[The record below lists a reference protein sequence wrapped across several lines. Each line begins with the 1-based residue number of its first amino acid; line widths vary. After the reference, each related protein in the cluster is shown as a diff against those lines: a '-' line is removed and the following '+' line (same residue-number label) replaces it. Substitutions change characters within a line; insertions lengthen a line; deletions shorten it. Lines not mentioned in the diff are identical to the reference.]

1 MLLIP
6 PTGMRAGPI
15 RSGTYNPSRPNHT
28 ARRIAAALVS
38 IISTP
43 CAVRSESASCVQER
57 RLDQRPSISGS
68 QVRALVRPPPSPCEL
83 GIFPS
88 SSDRPFVPGFA
99 LPVSAPPC
107 LCGRALSLAAI
118 STALSP
124 HPRIPFLA
132 DKARRLTSRFCRTEA
147 RPRRRHQRCF
157 WSVAIVADSTQVLRT
172 AEYIPPE
179 HRAIAQC

>member
-68 QVRALVRPPPSPCEL
+68 QVRALVRPPPSLPK
-83 GIFPS
+83 PS
-88 SSDRPFVPGFA
+88 TDSSLAERPF
-99 LPVSAPPC
+99 L
-107 LCGRALSLAAI
+107 R
-118 STALSP
+118 
-124 HPRIPFLA
+124 PFLA
-132 DKARRLTSRFCRTEA
+132 CGGLRFPVSLPRHRLQAPFGVPVSGGKNPVPNSIGQAGRKSAQGEFGASRQLRRTGRVSL
-147 RPRRRHQRCF
+147 PL
-157 WSVAIVADSTQVLRT
+157 V
-172 AEYIPPE
+172 
-179 HRAIAQC
+179 RA